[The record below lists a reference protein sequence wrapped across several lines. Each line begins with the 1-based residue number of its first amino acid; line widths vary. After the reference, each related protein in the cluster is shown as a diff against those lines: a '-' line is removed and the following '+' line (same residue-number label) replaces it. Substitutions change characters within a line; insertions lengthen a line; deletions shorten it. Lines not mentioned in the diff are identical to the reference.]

1 MKNACRAVYRWKA
14 IPSSSVGMLSFRAA
28 GEYPVPRGWSISSSP
43 FDWAHEP
50 GRTANKGQ
58 AVLDLAIWG

>member
-1 MKNACRAVYRWKA
+1 M
-14 IPSSSVGMLSFRAA
+14 PSSSVGMLSFRAA